1 MQAQEIDSVA
11 YNKWMNDVVVTA
23 KIPLYQTKAD
33 VMIYNVACD
42 SSLVNK
48 DSYEALKYAPLII
61 AERNGTVRA
70 MGDQSSIT
78 YNRYYQADFQVSV
91 SWRFGKL
98 RAEERATDKVI
109 EHNDIKQS
117 YGE

>member
-1 MQAQEIDSVA
+1 VGISANSF
-11 YNKWMNDVVVTA
+11 
-23 KIPLYQTKAD
+23 IPIHYTKRHE
-33 VMIYNVACD
+33 
-42 SSLVNK
+42 
-48 DSYEALKYAPLII
+48 SYSEGY
-61 AERNGTVRA
+61 
-70 MGDQSSIT
+70 SSIT